1 MVRGP
6 IERDNQRHFE
16 DFRDSRNK
24 IEEGGLL
31 KISGNFLLDH
41 EEEVLNLVKHEGRMA
56 AEKNPNAR
64 VIGIEKKD
72 GGIEVSI
79 SDHNLALHIGRLM
92 NARLDILSA
101 AALLHDIGRSH
112 EMLSQGKICHAA
124 KGAEMSRAILT
135 DLGFS
140 PEMQEAILHCI
151 EAHRYRNN
159 KVPETLEAKI
169 LFDADK
175 LDSIGAIGIGR
186 AFLFA
191 GQVGARLHNRG
202 VDVKKTSS
210 YSTEDTAYREFLVKL
225 CKIKDKML
233 TPEGKR
239 LAAERH
245 EFMEV
250 FFKRLDKEIHGSP
263 PNALADNTQ

>member
-1 MVRGP
+1 MSCPGTDNKQNCLSSGQLQGEPPLGRELT
-6 IERDNQRHFE
+6 ERLLAISHEYCQA
-16 DFRDSRNK
+16 
-24 IEEGGLL
+24 EGGCH
-31 KISGNFLLDH
+31 GPDH
-41 EEEVLNLVKHEGRMA
+41 TE
-56 AEKNPNAR
+56 R
-64 VIGIEKKD
+64 V
-72 GGIEVSI
+72 
-79 SDHNLALHIGRLM
+79 HNLALHIGRLM

-112 EMLSQGKICHAA
+112 EMLSQGKICHAQ
-124 KGAEMSRAILT
+124 KGAEMSRAILNGL
-135 DLGFS
+135 DFS
-140 PEMQEAILHCI
+140 TEMQEAILHCI

-159 KVPETLEAKI
+159 KIPETLEAKI

-191 GQVGARLHNRG
+191 GQVGAKLHNRG
-202 VDVKKTSS
+202 VDVAKTSS
-210 YSTEDTAYREFLVKL
+210 YSIEDTAYREFLVKL

-245 EFMEV
+245 EFMEI
-250 FFKRLDKEIHGSP
+250 FFKRLDKEIHGTP
-263 PNALADNTQ
+263 RNTPDNSK

>member
-1 MVRGP
+1 MSSPGADNKLACLSAGELQGEPPLGRELT
-6 IERDNQRHFE
+6 ERLLAISHEYCQA
-16 DFRDSRNK
+16 
-24 IEEGGLL
+24 EGGCH
-31 KISGNFLLDH
+31 GPDH
-41 EEEVLNLVKHEGRMA
+41 TE
-56 AEKNPNAR
+56 R
-64 VIGIEKKD
+64 V
-72 GGIEVSI
+72 
-79 SDHNLALHIGRLM
+79 HNLALHIGSLM

-112 EMLSQGKICHAA
+112 EMLSQGKICHAT
-124 KGAEMSRAILT
+124 KGAEMARIILT
-135 DLGFS
+135 GLDFS
-140 PEMQEAILHCI
+140 PERQKAILHCI
-151 EAHRYRNN
+151 ESHRYRNK

-202 VDVKKTSS
+202 VDVKKTRS

-245 EFMEV
+245 EFMEI

-263 PNALADNTQ
+263 RNTPDNSK

>member
-1 MVRGP
+1 MSCPGT
-6 IERDNQRHFE
+6 DNQQNCISSGQVQGEPPLGRELTERLLAISH
-16 DFRDSRNK
+16 RYCQA
-24 IEEGGLL
+24 EGGCH
-31 KISGNFLLDH
+31 GPDH
-41 EEEVLNLVKHEGRMA
+41 TE
-56 AEKNPNAR
+56 R
-64 VIGIEKKD
+64 V
-72 GGIEVSI
+72 
-79 SDHNLALHIGRLM
+79 HNLALHIGHLM

-101 AALLHDIGRSH
+101 AALLHDIGRLQ
-112 EMLSQGKICHAA
+112 ETRSQGKICHAA
-124 KGAEMSRAILT
+124 KGAEMAGEIMT
-135 DLGFS
+135 ELGL
-140 PEMQEAILHCI
+140 PADMQKEVLHCI
-151 EAHRYRNN
+151 ESHRYRNK
-159 KVPETLEAKI
+159 KVPKTLEAKI

-202 VDVKKTSS
+202 VDVAKTRS

-245 EFMEV
+245 EFMEI

-263 PNALADNTQ
+263 PENPAGNPQ

>member
-1 MVRGP
+1 MSSPNTNRQHTSPPAGQLQGEP
-6 IERDNQRHFE
+6 PLGRELTQRLLTISHE
-16 DFRDSRNK
+16 YCQA
-24 IEEGGLL
+24 EGGCH
-31 KISGNFLLDH
+31 GPDH
-41 EEEVLNLVKHEGRMA
+41 TE
-56 AEKNPNAR
+56 R
-64 VIGIEKKD
+64 V
-72 GGIEVSI
+72 
-79 SDHNLALHIGRLM
+79 HNLALHIGRLM

-135 DLGFS
+135 GLDFS
-140 PEMQEAILHCI
+140 AEMQEAILHCI

-159 KVPETLEAKI
+159 KIPETLEAKI

-202 VDVKKTSS
+202 VDVAKTRS

-245 EFMEV
+245 EFMEI

-263 PNALADNTQ
+263 PNNPDNSR

>member
-1 MVRGP
+1 MSSPNTNRQHTSPPAGQLLGEP
-6 IERDNQRHFE
+6 PLGQELTERLLAISHEYCQA
-16 DFRDSRNK
+16 
-24 IEEGGLL
+24 EGGCH
-31 KISGNFLLDH
+31 GPDH
-41 EEEVLNLVKHEGRMA
+41 TE
-56 AEKNPNAR
+56 R
-64 VIGIEKKD
+64 V
-72 GGIEVSI
+72 
-79 SDHNLALHIGRLM
+79 HNLALHIGRLM

-135 DLGFS
+135 GLGFS
-140 PEMQEAILHCI
+140 AEMQEAILHCI

-159 KVPETLEAKI
+159 KFPETLEAKI

-202 VDVKKTSS
+202 VDVAKTRS

-245 EFMEV
+245 EFMEI

-263 PNALADNTQ
+263 PNNPDNSR

>member
-1 MVRGP
+1 MSSPNADNYQACPSLGRLQGEP
-6 IERDNQRHFE
+6 PLGRELTERLLAISHEYCQA
-16 DFRDSRNK
+16 
-24 IEEGGLL
+24 EGGCH
-31 KISGNFLLDH
+31 GPDH
-41 EEEVLNLVKHEGRMA
+41 TE
-56 AEKNPNAR
+56 R
-64 VIGIEKKD
+64 V
-72 GGIEVSI
+72 
-79 SDHNLALHIGRLM
+79 HNLAMHIGRLM

-112 EMLSQGKICHAA
+112 EMLSLGKICHAA
-124 KGAEMSRAILT
+124 KGAEMSSAILT

-140 PEMQEAILHCI
+140 PEMREAILHCI
-151 EAHRYRNN
+151 EAHRFRND
-159 KVPETLEAKI
+159 KIPETLEARI

-202 VDVKKTSS
+202 VDVTKTSS

-225 CKIKDKML
+225 SKVKDMML

-245 EFMEV
+245 EFMEL
-250 FFKRLDKEIHGSP
+250 FFRRLDKEIHGSP
-263 PNALADNTQ
+263 SNTPNDSRYANPGQHP